1 MRWPCTSC
9 YVVDIQ
15 CWSDMPC
22 VPLASLIL
30 YHLVFIYFSMFDPSS
45 WLLALCVT
53 LDKVLQCTPG
63 WPETQNLAPPPS
75 GPGLTVME
83 CPCWIMISIFLFY
96 YFLPSPLR
104 WRDFCVWKG
113 RHNLANWCLNI
124 CQTES
129 TLDSIHENVGN
140 AVSMCVLKLTRPV
153 RYPEVQKCQHRTL

>member
-1 MRWPCTSC
+1 MCHVSLWPFWFNTITSLF
-9 YVVDIQ
+9 I
-15 CWSDMPC
+15 
-22 VPLASLIL
+22 LACLIL
-30 YHLVFIYFSMFDPSS
+30 PLDY
-45 WLLALCVT
+45 LLY
-53 LDKVLQCTPG
+53 VLLWIRFCNVPQAG
-63 WPETQNLAPPPS
+63 LKLRILPPPS

-140 AVSMCVLKLTRPV
+140 AVSMCVLKLPRPV